1 MSLVQAIT
9 RWRLEASPATFASL
23 KLKVSTVCHALQ
35 GNIPPAMTEDVKLAL
50 LGLTR
55 YILIPQNATLQS
67 LGISSQNPMKWKV
80 LVRPEQSQQ
89 PRAQP
94 IVSLVLVGLLLVLAV
109 IHVDWTEK
117 VASLNYVSGE
127 ILDLI
132 KWRWV
137 VLASWCQKLTFTLFF
152 VFSF

>member
-1 MSLVQAIT
+1 
-9 RWRLEASPATFASL
+9 
-23 KLKVSTVCHALQ
+23 
-35 GNIPPAMTEDVKLAL
+35 MTEDVKLAL

-109 IHVDWTEK
+109 IHVD
-117 VASLNYVSGE
+117 
-127 ILDLI
+127 
-132 KWRWV
+132 
-137 VLASWCQKLTFTLFF
+137 
-152 VFSF
+152 